1 MLNKRALTEEEATL
15 KAEIFMEYEEL
26 IKNEECAWR
35 QSSRILWLKEGDNNT
50 KFFHN
55 SANSHKRSNHIDQL
69 EVEGKIITERDR
81 VREEIIKFYEKLY
94 FETEKWRP
102 DGNLL
107 NCPSI

>member
-69 EVEGKIITERDR
+69 EVEGKTITEPDR
-81 VREEIIKFYEKLY
+81 VMRKLSSFMRKCILKHKDGDLTEI
-94 FETEKWRP
+94 
-102 DGNLL
+102 
-107 NCPSI
+107 

>member
-1 MLNKRALTEEEATL
+1 M
-15 KAEIFMEYEEL
+15 
-26 IKNEECAWR
+26 
-35 QSSRILWLKEGDNNT
+35 KEGDNNI

-55 SANSHKRSNHIDQL
+55 ANAHKRSNHIDQL